1 MTTTPSRTSTE
12 PGTAGTADGLGPTTV
27 LVANRGEIALRVM
40 RTLRRTGLRS
50 VAVYTDADA
59 ASPHTLAADEAYRVE
74 RYLDA
79 DAIVAAALASGAT
92 MIHPGYGFLSENAG
106 FARACTD
113 AGLVFVGP
121 PAAAIEAMGDKI
133 RAKDTVAAAGV
144 PVLGGFTEKP
154 GQPLPDDEL
163 LRAAAETGY
172 PLLIKPSAGGG
183 GKGMRAVHAPEALVA
198 DAAAARR
205 EALASFGDATL
216 LVEKLVQRP
225 RHIEVQVL
233 ADAHGNVL
241 HLGEREC
248 SLQRR
253 HQKVVEEAP
262 SPLLSEEQRATMG
275 EAAVAA
281 ARSCGY
287 VGAGTVEF
295 IAETG
300 ADGELSFS
308 FLEMNTRLQVE
319 HPVTEE
325 VVAVRGERGVDLVEL
340 QLRVA
345 AGEPLPFTQEEVSWV
360 GHAVET
366 RIYAEDADRGFLPS
380 GGPILA
386 LREPSGPGVR
396 VDSGVAEGGAV
407 TSDFDPMLAKVITWG
422 ADRAGALRRM
432 DAALGSYT
440 LLGCVTNTAYLRRLL
455 LHPRVVAGDL
465 STDLIAQDP
474 PPAAPEGV
482 PEEVYAAAAVDHQLD
497 LEGPPSPDR
506 FAVPDGWRMGGPAWT
521 PWRLRA
527 PGHEATV
534 VRVRRDGA
542 AGRYL
547 VSVEGPGSEPGS
559 GTEPVTAEHGTTGR
573 KPVRVHARRSADG
586 TRLTVTTPDR
596 TRTYLRADDPATAH
610 RWLGADG
617 SAWTLH
623 EEPVTAALREDD
635 AAADGT
641 VRSPMPG
648 TVLDVP
654 VRVGQEVTAGTTLVV
669 VEAMKMEHSVAAPV
683 DGTVT
688 TVAVRPGSSVPMDA
702 VLVTVD
708 PLTASAENPAGAPS
722 TSTTEEQR

>member
-1 MTTTPSRTSTE
+1 MTTTPDTTPAST
-12 PGTAGTADGLGPTTV
+12 GPATV

-59 ASPHTLAADEAYRVE
+59 ESPHTLAADEAFRVD

-79 DAIVAAALASGAT
+79 EAIVAAAAASGAT
-92 MIHPGYGFLSENAG
+92 MVHPGYGFLSENAG
-106 FARACTD
+106 FARACAE

-121 PAAAIEAMGDKI
+121 PASAIEAMGDKI
-133 RAKDTVAAAGV
+133 RAKDTVARAGV

-154 GQPLPDDEL
+154 GQPLSDDEL
-163 LRAAAETGY
+163 LHAAEETGY

-183 GKGMRAVHAPEALVA
+183 GKGMRAVHSPDTLLA

-205 EALASFGDATL
+205 EALASFGDSTL

-233 ADAHGNVL
+233 ADTHGNVL

-262 SPLLSEEQRATMG
+262 SPLLGAAQRAAMG

-300 ADGELSFS
+300 PGGELSFS

-345 AGEPLPFTQEEVSWV
+345 NGEPLPFTQEEVSWV
-360 GHAVET
+360 GHAVES
-366 RIYAEDADRGFLPS
+366 RVYAEDADRGFLPS
-380 GGPILA
+380 GGPVLA

-396 VDSGVAEGGAV
+396 VDSGIAEGGSV

-422 ADRAGALRRM
+422 ADRSEALARM
-432 DAALGSYT
+432 DAALGSYL

-455 LHPRVVAGDL
+455 RHPRVAAGDL
-465 STDLIAQDP
+465 STDLIAADP
-474 PPAAPEGV
+474 PAAAPEGV
-482 PEEVYAAAAVDHQLD
+482 PAEVYAAAALDHQLD
-497 LEGPPSPDR
+497 LEGPPSADR

-527 PGHEATV
+527 PGHDAVV
-534 VRVRRDGA
+534 VRVRRDGG

-547 VSVEGPGSEPGS
+547 VSVAGDGAERVAGEAGESEA
-559 GTEPVTAEHGTTGR
+559 VA
-573 KPVRVHARRSADG
+573 VRARRSADG
-586 TRLTVTTPDR
+586 SRLTVTAPDR
-596 TRTYLRADDPATAH
+596 TRTYVRADDPATAH
-610 RWLGADG
+610 RWLGLDG
-617 SAWTLH
+617 AAWTLH
-623 EEPVTAALREDD
+623 EEPVAAALRADE

-654 VRVGQEVTAGTTLVV
+654 VRVGQEVTAGTALAV
-669 VEAMKMEHSVAAPV
+669 VEAMKMEHSVPSPV

-688 TVAVRPGSSVPMDA
+688 EVAVRPGASVPMDA
-702 VLVTVD
+702 VLVTVE
-708 PLTASAENPAGAPS
+708 PFPVSAEDPADTPS
-722 TSTTEEQR
+722 TPATSEEQQ

>member
-1 MTTTPSRTSTE
+1 MTTTPQTAASRGSVTR
-12 PGTAGTADGLGPTTV
+12 V
-27 LVANRGEIALRVM
+27 LVANRGEIALRVI
-40 RTLRRTGLRS
+40 RTLRRMGVS
-50 VAVYTDADA
+50 PAAVYTDADSGA
-59 ASPHTLAADEAYRVE
+59 PHTLAADVALRVDH
-74 RYLDA
+74 YLDA
-79 DAIVAAALASGAT
+79 DGIVALALDCGAT
-92 MIHPGYGFLSENAG
+92 GVHPGYGFLSENAG
-106 FARACTD
+106 FARACVD

-121 PAAAIEAMGDKI
+121 PASAIEAMGDKI

-154 GQPLPDDEL
+154 GQPMDDDAL
-163 LRAAAETGY
+163 LRAAEETGY

-183 GKGMRAVHAPEALVA
+183 GKGMREVRSPDTLVA

-205 EALASFGDATL
+205 EALASFGDSTL

-233 ADAHGNVL
+233 ADGHGNVL

-262 SPLLSEEQRATMG
+262 SPLLSEAQRAAMG

-300 ADGELSFS
+300 PGGELSYS

-325 VVAVRGERGVDLVEL
+325 VVALRGERGVDLVEL
-340 QLRVA
+340 QVRVA
-345 AGEPLPFTQEEVSWV
+345 YGDALPFAQEDVSWI
-360 GHAVET
+360 GHAIESRV
-366 RIYAEDADRGFLPS
+366 YAEDADRGFLPS
-380 GGPILA
+380 GGPIL
-386 LREPSGPGVR
+386 LLEEPSGPHVR
-396 VDSGVAEGGAV
+396 VDSGIAQGGAV

-422 ADRAGALRRM
+422 ADRAEALRRM
-432 DAALGSYT
+432 DTALAAHT

-455 LHPRVVAGDL
+455 RHPRVVAADL
-465 STDLIAQDP
+465 STDLIATDP
-474 PPAAPEGV
+474 PEGAPDLLPA
-482 PEEVYAAAAVDHQLD
+482 VYAAAALDHQLD
-497 LEGPPSPDR
+497 LEGPPDPDR

-527 PGHEATV
+527 PGHGAAV

-542 AGRYL
+542 AGHYL
-547 VSVEGPGSEPGS
+547 VQLEDHA
-559 GTEPVTAEHGTTGR
+559 PVALRGH
-573 KPVRVHARRSADG
+573 RSADG
-586 TRLTVTTPDR
+586 TRLTVTDSSGTL
-596 TRTYLRADDPATAH
+596 TYARADEPGTDH
-610 RWLGADG
+610 RWLGLGGA
-617 SAWTLH
+617 AWSLH
-623 EEPVTAALREDD
+623 EEPVAAALREDD

-654 VRVGQEVTAGTTLVV
+654 VTVGQEVCAGTTLAV
-669 VEAMKMEHSVAAPV
+669 VEAMKMEHSVPSPV
-683 DGTVT
+683 DGTVA
-688 TVAVRPGSSVPMDA
+688 TVAVRPGVSVPMDA
-702 VLVTVD
+702 VLVTVE
-708 PLTASAENPAGAPS
+708 PLSASAEDPAATLS
-722 TSTTEEQR
+722 QEQR

>member
-1 MTTTPSRTSTE
+1 MTTTPRTIS
-12 PGTAGTADGLGPTTV
+12 GSHGVARV
-27 LVANRGEIALRVM
+27 LVANRGEIALRIM
-40 RTLRRTGLRS
+40 RTLRRMGISPAT
-50 VAVYTDADA
+50 VYTDADSEA
-59 ASPHTLAADEAYRVE
+59 PHTLAADVALRVE
-74 RYLDA
+74 HYLDA
-79 DAIVAAALASGAT
+79 DGIVALALDCGAT
-92 MIHPGYGFLSENAG
+92 GVHPGYGFLSENAD
-106 FARACTD
+106 FARACTE
-113 AGLVFVGP
+113 AGLVFIGP
-121 PAAAIEAMGDKI
+121 PASAIEAMGDKI

-144 PVLGGFTEKP
+144 PVLGGFAEKP
-154 GQPLPDDEL
+154 GQPLDDDEL
-163 LRAAAETGY
+163 LRAAEETGY

-183 GKGMRAVHAPEALVA
+183 GKGMRSVYAPEALLA

-225 RHIEVQVL
+225 RHIEVQVM
-233 ADAHGNVL
+233 ADSHGHVL

-262 SPLLSEEQRATMG
+262 SPLLTEEQRRTMG

-295 IAETG
+295 IAETDP
-300 ADGELSFS
+300 DGGLSFS

-340 QLRVA
+340 QVRVA
-345 AGEPLPFTQEEVSWV
+345 YGEALPFAQEDVSWE
-360 GHAVET
+360 GHAVES

-380 GGPILA
+380 GGPIL
-386 LREPSGPGVR
+386 LLEEPSGPYVR
-396 VDSGVAEGGAV
+396 VDSGIARGGAV
-407 TSDFDPMLAKVITWG
+407 TSDFDPMLAKVVTWG
-422 ADRAGALRRM
+422 ADRAEALNRM
-432 DAALGSYT
+432 DSALASYR

-455 LHPRVVAGDL
+455 RHPRVIAGDL
-465 STDLIAQDP
+465 STDLIASDP
-474 PPAAPEGV
+474 PEEAPDLLSSV
-482 PEEVYAAAAVDHQLD
+482 AVAAALDHQLD
-497 LEGPPSPDR
+497 LEIGPTADR

-527 PGHEATV
+527 PGHDAVV

-542 AGRYL
+542 PGRYL
-547 VSVEGPGSEPGS
+547 VALADR
-559 GTEPVTAEHGTTGR
+559 EPVSFG
-573 KPVRVHARRSADG
+573 ARRSADG
-586 TRLTVTTPDR
+586 TRLTITDAGTTVT
-596 TRTYLRADDPATAH
+596 YARADDPATAH
-610 RWLGADG
+610 RWLGLEGA
-617 SAWTLH
+617 AWSLH

-654 VRVGQEVTAGTTLVV
+654 VRVGQAVTAGTTLAV
-669 VEAMKMEHSVAAPV
+669 VEAMKMEHSVPSPI

-688 TVAVRPGSSVPMDA
+688 SVAVRTGSSVPMDA
-702 VLVTVD
+702 VLVTVE
-708 PLTASAENPAGAPS
+708 PENPADTPS
-722 TSTTEEQR
+722 TSTEEQR

>member
-1 MTTTPSRTSTE
+1 MAG
-12 PGTAGTADGLGPTTV
+12 PGPATV

-59 ASPHTLAADEAYRVE
+59 ESPHTLAADEAFRVE

-79 DAIVAAALASGAT
+79 DAIVAAALASGAG
-92 MIHPGYGFLSENAG
+92 MVHPGYGFLSENAD

-144 PVLGGFTEKP
+144 PVLGGFTEKT
-154 GQPLPDDEL
+154 GHTLADDEL
-163 LRAAAETGY
+163 LRAAGETGY

-183 GKGMRAVHAPEALVA
+183 GKGMRAVRSPDTLVA
-198 DAAAARR
+198 DAASARR

-216 LVEKLVQRP
+216 LVEKLVRRP

-262 SPLLSEEQRATMG
+262 SPLLGEEQRAAMG

-300 ADGELSFS
+300 DDGELAFS

-325 VVAVRGERGVDLVEL
+325 VVAVRGGRGVDLVEL

-345 AGEPLPFTQEEVSWV
+345 AGEPLPFTQGEVTWV

-380 GGPILA
+380 GGPVLA
-386 LREPSGPGVR
+386 LHEPSGPGVR
-396 VDSGVAEGGAV
+396 VDSGLAEGGAV
-407 TSDFDPMLAKVITWG
+407 TSDYDPMLAKVITWG
-422 ADRAGALRRM
+422 ADRSEALRRM
-432 DAALGSYT
+432 DTALGSYT

-465 STDLIAQDP
+465 STDLIAEDP
-474 PPAAPEGV
+474 PPAVPEGV
-482 PEEVYAAAAVDHQLD
+482 PEEVCAAAAVDHQLD
-497 LEGPPSPDR
+497 LEGPTGSAGAASADR

-527 PGHEATV
+527 PGGEATV

-547 VSVEGPGSEPGS
+547 VRVADA
-559 GTEPVTAEHGTTGR
+559 EPVALR
-573 KPVRVHARRSADG
+573 ARRSADG
-586 TRLTVTTPDR
+586 TRLTVSTPDR

-610 RWLGADG
+610 RWLGLGG
-617 SAWTLH
+617 SAWALH
-623 EEPVTAALREDD
+623 EEPVAAALREDD

-654 VRVGQEVTAGTTLVV
+654 VRVGQRVTAGTTLAV
-669 VEAMKMEHSVAAPV
+669 VEAMKMEHSVRSPF

-702 VLVTVD
+702 VLVTVE
-708 PLTASAENPAGAPS
+708 TAGAENPASGVPATPA
-722 TSTTEEQR
+722 STTATPEEHQR

>member
-1 MTTTPSRTSTE
+1 MPSR
-12 PGTAGTADGLGPTTV
+12 V

-40 RTLRRTGLRS
+40 RTLRRMGIGTA
-50 VAVYTDADA
+50 AVYTDADA
-59 ASPHTLAADEAYRVE
+59 EAPHTLAADVAMRVGN
-74 RYLDA
+74 YLDA
-79 DAIVAAALASGAT
+79 DGIVALALDCGAT
-92 MIHPGYGFLSENAG
+92 GVHPGYGFLSENAD

-113 AGLVFVGP
+113 AGLVFIGP
-121 PAAAIEAMGDKI
+121 PASAIEAMGDKI

-154 GQPLPDDEL
+154 GQPLSDDEL
-163 LRAAAETGY
+163 LRAAEETGY

-183 GKGMRAVHAPEALVA
+183 GKGMRSVHAPDTLLA
-198 DAAAARR
+198 DAASARR
-205 EALASFGDATL
+205 EALTSFGDATL
-216 LVEKLVQRP
+216 LVEQLVQRP
-225 RHIEVQVL
+225 RHIEVQVM

-262 SPLLSEEQRATMG
+262 SPLLTDAQRQVMG
-275 EAAVAA
+275 ASAVAA

-300 ADGELSFS
+300 SEGELSFS

-340 QLRVA
+340 QVIA
-345 AGEPLPFTQEEVSWV
+345 AYGEPLPFAQEDVSWV
-360 GHAVET
+360 GHAVES

-380 GGPILA
+380 GGPIL
-386 LREPSGPGVR
+386 LLNEPEGPHVR
-396 VDSGVAEGGAV
+396 VDSGLAEGGAV

-422 ADRAGALRRM
+422 ADRSEALNRMDGAL
-432 DAALGSYT
+432 ASYT

-455 LHPRVVAGDL
+455 RHPRVVEGDL
-465 STDLIAQDP
+465 STDLIASDP
-474 PPAAPEGV
+474 PEPAPDRL
-482 PEEVYAAAAVDHQLD
+482 PEVYVAAALDHQLD
-497 LEGPPSPDR
+497 LENGAGADR

-527 PGHEATV
+527 PGHDV
-534 VRVRRDGA
+534 VIARVRRDGGP
-542 AGRYL
+542 GRYQVAL
-547 VSVEGPGSEPGS
+547 EEREPISV
-559 GTEPVTAEHGTTGR
+559 R
-573 KPVRVHARRSADG
+573 ARRSADG
-586 TRLTVTTPDR
+586 TRLTVTTPEH
-596 TRTYLRADDPATAH
+596 TRTYSRADEPETDH
-610 RWLGADG
+610 RWLGSGGAVW
-617 SAWTLH
+617 SVH

-635 AAADGT
+635 AATDGT

-654 VRVGQEVTAGTTLVV
+654 VQVGQRVTAGTTLAV
-669 VEAMKMEHSVAAPV
+669 VEAMKMEHSVPSPV
-683 DGTVT
+683 DGTVA

-708 PLTASAENPAGAPS
+708 AETPADAPS
-722 TSTTEEQR
+722 TSTEEQR

>member
-1 MTTTPSRTSTE
+1 
-12 PGTAGTADGLGPTTV
+12 
-27 LVANRGEIALRVM
+27 M
-40 RTLRRTGLRS
+40 RTLRRMGISPAAL
-50 VAVYTDADA
+50 YTDADA
-59 ASPHTLAADEAYRVE
+59 DAPHTLAADVALRVE
-74 RYLDA
+74 HYLDA
-79 DAIVAAALASGAT
+79 EKILALAMDCGAT
-92 MIHPGYGFLSENAG
+92 GVHPGYGFLSENAD

-113 AGLVFVGP
+113 AGLVFIGP
-121 PAAAIEAMGDKI
+121 PASAIEAMGDKI

-154 GQPLPDDEL
+154 GQPLGDDEL
-163 LRAAAETGY
+163 LRAAEETGY

-183 GKGMRAVHAPEALVA
+183 GKGMRAVHAADTLLA

-216 LVEKLVQRP
+216 LVERLVQRP
-225 RHIEVQVL
+225 RHIEVQVM

-262 SPLLSEEQRATMG
+262 SPLLTEAQRQVMG

-295 IAETG
+295 IAQTG
-300 ADGELSFS
+300 PDGELSFS

-340 QLRVA
+340 QVRVA
-345 AGEPLPFTQEEVSWV
+345 YGAELPFTQSDVSWV
-360 GHAVET
+360 GHAVES

-380 GGPILA
+380 GGPILY
-386 LREPSGPGVR
+386 LDEPSGPHLR
-396 VDSGVAEGGAV
+396 VDSGIAQGGAV

-422 ADRAGALRRM
+422 QNRAEALNRM
-432 DAALGSYT
+432 DAALASYT

-455 LHPRVVAGDL
+455 RHPRVVDGDL
-465 STDLIAQDP
+465 STDLIASDP
-474 PPAAPEGV
+474 PGPAPDRL
-482 PEEVYAAAAVDHQLD
+482 PTVYVAAALDHQLD
-497 LEGPPSPDR
+497 LETGPNADR

-521 PWRLRA
+521 LWRLRA
-527 PGHEATV
+527 PGHDAV
-534 VRVRRDGA
+534 IVRVRRDGEP
-542 AGRYL
+542 GRYL
-547 VSVEGPGSEPGS
+547 VKSDEGEPQ
-559 GTEPVTAEHGTTGR
+559 AFR
-573 KPVRVHARRSADG
+573 ARRHADD
-586 TRLTVTTPDR
+586 TRLTITDDQGAL
-596 TRTYLRADDPATAH
+596 TYTRADDPDTAH
-610 RWLGADG
+610 RWLGLDG
-617 SAWTLH
+617 SAWSLH

-635 AAADGT
+635 AAFDGT

-654 VRVGQEVTAGTTLVV
+654 VQIGQRVDAGTTLVV
-669 VEAMKMEHSVAAPV
+669 VEAMKMEHSVPSPI

-702 VLVTVD
+702 VLVTVE
-708 PLTASAENPAGAPS
+708 TENPADTPS
-722 TSTTEEQR
+722 TSTKEQR